1 VGARSARRGGGGRR
15 GSILIL
21 GEHVDAIWD
30 EATVIAA
37 FVGGVALWATCF
49 NWDAETDRLAITQ
62 TGDPGRGGV
71 LAFSYFHIPI
81 LAGIVVT
88 AAADVL
94 TISQPTAGT
103 TLTSAAVIIGGPAL
117 FLAASASGWALDGK
131 RPTHRLAALCALAAL
146 AAAADFA
153 SQLSLLIAAT
163 AIVLGSPSGTGWR

>member
-15 GSILIL
+15 GSILII

-30 EATVIAA
+30 EAT
-37 FVGGVALWATCF
+37 ALWATCF

-103 TLTSAAVIIGGPAL
+103 TLTSAAVIIGAL

>member
-15 GSILIL
+15 GSILII

-37 FVGGVALWATCF
+37 FVGSVALWATCF

-62 TGDPGRGGV
+62 TGGPGRGGV

-103 TLTSAAVIIGGPAL
+103 TLTSAAVIIGAL

-131 RPTHRLAALCALAAL
+131 RPTHTGSRRCARLPLWLRRQT
-146 AAAADFA
+146 
-153 SQLSLLIAAT
+153 SHLSS
-163 AIVLGSPSGTGWR
+163 VC

>member
-1 VGARSARRGGGGRR
+1 MAPRRGEGAAAVAARSSSSASMSMRSGMKPPSLPPLWAASPCGRR
-15 GSILIL
+15 VSTGMPRPTGLRS
-21 GEHVDAIWD
+21 HRP
-30 EATVIAA
+30 ATQ
-37 FVGGVALWATCF
+37 GGVGSW
-49 NWDAETDRLAITQ
+49 RLAI
-62 TGDPGRGGV
+62 
-71 LAFSYFHIPI
+71 SISPI

-146 AAAADFA
+146 AAAANFA